1 MGREAGRK
9 GLDERG
15 LQFVTTLLFITYRCE
30 YLLKIVHIH
39 LSVCKKKSEKNPE
52 WLKQSLRLIHVIII
66 YTILV
71 KVCTR

>member
-15 LQFVTTLLFITYRCE
+15 LHFVTTLLFITYRCE

-39 LSVCKKKSEKNPE
+39 LSVCKKKK
-52 WLKQSLRLIHVIII
+52 
-66 YTILV
+66 V
-71 KVCTR
+71 KKIQNG